1 MCHENG
7 NENGYSDSVGLP
19 SYEYFYLFLF
29 IHGSECFID
38 VFLIVFTF
46 YTLSLVRLGRH
57 NCLPL
62 SPSSLGFLHIIY
74 CAAIEFEF
82 VDLLMGTANTNW
94 AHVES

>member
-1 MCHENG
+1 MRTGMRTDTLTLLFCQAM
-7 NENGYSDSVGLP
+7 ST
-19 SYEYFYLFLF
+19 FTFFLF